1 MLTESVSPPVAGAQ
15 TPAPADAT
23 VIWRPI
29 APRYA
34 WVKRAFDLAAGAAL
48 LLLSLPAIG
57 IAWAAVRLTSDGP
70 GLYSQTRVGRHGRV
84 FRIYKLRTMTHNCE
98 VKSGVRWAT
107 RNDVRVTP
115 VGWVLRKLHVD
126 ELPQLWN
133 ILCGEMS
140 LIGPRPERP
149 EFVGPFLQSIPGYSE
164 RLQVRPG
171 LTGLAQIQLPPDS
184 CIESVQRKLVLDR
197 CYVNRLGASL
207 DFRILA
213 GTVVYLLGLSYAGV
227 RDLVRL
233 PNPLVDGS
241 LDDTGRP
248 ETLADTVIDSADS
261 TMTVVLKAPVK
272 PSSPDH
278 RGTA

>member
-1 MLTESVSPPVAGAQ
+1 MLTESVSPPVAGADA
-15 TPAPADAT
+15 PAPADAT

-34 WVKRAFDLAAGAAL
+34 WAKRAFDLAAGAAL
-48 LLLSLPAIG
+48 LLLSLPAIA

-70 GLYSQTRVGRHGRV
+70 GFYSQTRVGRHGRV
-84 FRIYKLRTMTHNCE
+84 FHIYKLRTMTHDCE
-98 VKSGVRWAT
+98 ARFGVRWAT
-107 RNDVRVTP
+107 KNDIRVTP
-115 VGWVLRKLHVD
+115 VGWLLRKLHLD

-149 EFVGPFLQSIPGYSE
+149 EFVGPFLQSIPGYAE

-184 CIESVQRKLVLDR
+184 NIESVQRKLVLDR
-197 CYVNRLGASL
+197 CYVDRLGASL
-207 DFRILA
+207 DLRILA

-241 LDDTGRP
+241 LNEAGRP
-248 ETLADTVIDSADS
+248 DSLGDTVIDSVDS
-261 TMTVVLKAPVK
+261 TKTVVLKAPVK
-272 PSSPDH
+272 P
-278 RGTA
+278 